1 MVNSNTIGIRL
12 KTLRKDIFNLT
23 QAAFSKVL
31 RVDRSHIANLEKD
44 NKQPSESLVR
54 LICLEY
60 GVSETWLKTGAGEMF
75 ISPEDVLKQ
84 QKARLGERAFLDA
97 VNSIMKEH
105 GLAMA
110 AGRHPHRA
118 DTGDQELDN
127 MINTIYDLWASG
139 EDMQGWLK
147 VQFRHA
153 FPADVIEET
162 QKKQQ
167 ETSRQ
172 ASAG

>member
-1 MVNSNTIGIRL
+1 MIIGKRILELR
-12 KTLRKDIFNLT
+12 KTLNIT
-23 QAAFSKVL
+23 QDEFSKRL
-31 RVDRSHIANLEKD
+31 RINKGTISNLEKD
-44 NKQPSESLVR
+44 RQKPSEQL
-54 LICLEY
+54 LHHICLEY
-60 GVSETWLKTGAGEMF
+60 VVSEDWLKAGAGEMF

-110 AGRHPHRA
+110 AGRHPHQA

-139 EDMQGWLK
+139 EDMKGWLK

-153 FPADVIEET
+153 FPADVIEES

>member
-12 KTLRKDIFNLT
+12 KTLRKEVFKLT
-23 QAAFSKVL
+23 QEAFSKVL

-54 LICLEY
+54 HICLEF
-60 GVSETWLKTGAGEMF
+60 GVSETWLKTGEGEMF

-84 QKARLGERAFLDA
+84 QIARHGERAFLDA

-105 GLAMA
+105 GLAMVT
-110 AGRHPHRA
+110 GRQPHRA
-118 DTGDQELDN
+118 DTGDQELDDI
-127 MINTIYDLWASG
+127 INTIYDLWASG
-139 EDMQGWLK
+139 NDMKGWLK
-147 VQFRHA
+147 VQLRHA
-153 FPADVIEET
+153 LPADVVEEA

-172 ASAG
+172 VSAG